1 MLSSATKNA
10 QNSQIDQSYR
20 SEEQSGPKSEVKQL
34 EVKPE
39 FAGQRLDNFLINLL
53 KGLPKTRIY
62 RIIRKGEVRV
72 NRGRIKPDYRVQ
84 AGDIIRIPPM
94 RLSVEP
100 LIGSSDLNSSGKS
113 TRVAPSLGRSGLSKL
128 GLGRGKLGSSLSAK
142 IEEQLL
148 SNILFEDEGL
158 IIVNKPSG
166 MAVHGGSGLSYGV
179 IEALRILRQDVE
191 NLELVH
197 RLDRETSGCLM
208 IAKRRSTLKWLH
220 ELLRTGQI
228 EKRYWAL
235 VKGEWKG
242 GLVVD
247 QPLLKNQLSSGE
259 RIVKARAGEGSKSA
273 ITSFKVL
280 ERYGNKLQYGKEG
293 GTNMPKSTLME
304 ASPITGRTHQIRVHA
319 EYAGSPVAGDEKYGD
334 DAFNREL
341 KKLGLSRLFLH
352 AVSLS
357 IPGLT
362 TVEAPL
368 DKMLSRVLS
377 QLSGAGES

>member
-1 MLSSATKNA
+1 MLSSATKNF
-10 QNSQIDQSYR
+10 QNSQIDQSDQ
-20 SEEQSGPKSEVKQL
+20 QSDQREGQLGPKSEVKQV

-72 NRGRIKPDYRVQ
+72 NKGRIKPDYRVQ
-84 AGDIIRIPPM
+84 AGDMIRIPPM
-94 RLSVEP
+94 RLSIEP
-100 LIGSSDLNSSGKS
+100 LVGSSDLNSSGRS
-113 TRVAPSLGRSGLSKL
+113 TQASLHKPGLS
-128 GLGRGKLGSSLSAK
+128 KLGSSLSAK

-179 IEALRILRQDVE
+179 IEALRILRQDEE

-228 EKRYWAL
+228 EKRYWTL
-235 VKGEWKG
+235 VKGDWKG

-259 RIVKARAGEGSKSA
+259 RIVKARGGEGSKSA
-273 ITSFKVL
+273 LTSFKVL
-280 ERYGNKLQYGKEG
+280 ERYG
-293 GTNMPKSTLME
+293 TNIPKATLME

-319 EYAGSPVAGDEKYGD
+319 SFVGCPVAGDEKYGD

-352 AVSLS
+352 AVSIS

-362 TVEAPL
+362 TIEAPL
-368 DKMLSRVLS
+368 EKMLSRVLS
-377 QLSGAGES
+377 HLSRAGES